1 MSFDDQSHYFFV
13 LHQIEI
19 DLDIF
24 HDELLEADK
33 KKLDYWIEEW
43 FKRRGNV
50 TGEQRKVSS
59 EFKQGVFNWK
69 EVERELESE

>member
-24 HDELLEADK
+24 HDELLVADK

-43 FKRRGNV
+43 FKRRGNT
-50 TGEQRKVSS
+50 TGNQRKVS
-59 EFKQGVFNWK
+59 EDFKRGVFNWK

>member
-1 MSFDDQSHYFFV
+1 MSFNDNSHYFFV

-24 HDELLEADK
+24 HDELLEAPK
-33 KKLDYWIEEW
+33 ERLDVWIEEW

-50 TGEQRKVSS
+50 TGNQRKVSAD
-59 EFKQGVFNWK
+59 FKQGVFNWK
-69 EVERELESE
+69 EVEKELEES

>member
-24 HDELLEADK
+24 HDELLAADK

-59 EFKQGVFNWK
+59 DFKQGVFNWK